1 MLGGAGR
8 RAALKFDARAPIS
21 HRMDQARVELL
32 REFYEALNRDDFDS
46 AVKLCDPD
54 VRVWLNP
61 DVVAALPP
69 RGHKEV
75 ANYLRGWFDSWDTYV
90 ARPQEF
96 IEAGEQMVVM
106 VQLRARGKGS
116 RFEIEEEMADVFTL
130 DDGHIVELRLYVDR
144 GVALESAGVERGQ

>member
-1 MLGGAGR
+1 
-8 RAALKFDARAPIS
+8 
-21 HRMDQARVELL
+21 MDQAHVDLL
-32 REFYEALNRDDFDS
+32 REFYDALNRDDVDS
-46 AVKLCDPD
+46 AVELCDPD

-75 ANYLRGWFDSWDTYV
+75 ASYLRGWFASWDVYV
-90 ARPQEF
+90 PRPQEF
-96 IEAGEQMVVM
+96 IDAGDQVVVM

-130 DDGHIVELRLYVDR
+130 DDGNIVQLRLYVDR
-144 GVALESAGVERGQ
+144 GIALGSTGIGE